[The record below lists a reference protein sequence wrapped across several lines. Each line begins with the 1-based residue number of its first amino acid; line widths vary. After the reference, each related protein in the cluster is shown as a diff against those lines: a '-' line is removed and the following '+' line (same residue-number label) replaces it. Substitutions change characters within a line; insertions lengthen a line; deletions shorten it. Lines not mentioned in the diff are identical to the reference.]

1 MMRKIVVTAAAHA
14 AIAATAL
21 PGRPVLPGRRK
32 PGVPG
37 CEEEWEVEVDEEV
50 FERLSELSREKAL
63 SFSDVILSLTGGL
76 Q

>member
-1 MMRKIVVTAAAHA
+1 MRKIVVTAAAHA
-14 AIAATAL
+14 AIMAQAL
-21 PGRPVLPGRRK
+21 PGRSVQPGRRK
-32 PGVPG
+32 PMVAG

-63 SFSDVILSLTGGL
+63 SFSDVILSHAGGL